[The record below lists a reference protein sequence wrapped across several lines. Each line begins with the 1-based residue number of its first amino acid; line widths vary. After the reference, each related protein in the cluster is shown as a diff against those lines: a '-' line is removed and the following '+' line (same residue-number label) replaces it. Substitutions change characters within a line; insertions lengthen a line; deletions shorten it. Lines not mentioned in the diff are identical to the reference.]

1 MWDEVSYKI
10 DESKEVWGLNLA
22 SENNS
27 CQLCSCSPDKGQ
39 QPCFLMQNLITH
51 WLWLYQ
57 DESSSWGTS
66 SMGWPKSIAGWIVS
80 EPWVEPVTF
89 LSDIRNQAEADTL
102 KSRQWRQKLKIKSC
116 HRVMDTCMCMAE
128 TNTTLLIGYTPIQ
141 NKKFKKKK
149 RTVIK

>member
-27 CQLCSCSPDKGQ
+27 CQLCSCSSDKGQ

-149 RTVIK
+149 TVIK